1 MAPFHKKIGSF
12 AKGKLSDL
20 KKNYQERKA
29 YNAETKKEAIKA
41 YREEYQKHR
50 IAGARAKAQKDAA
63 NRSKGMFTGLAK
75 RMEGASKTADVA
87 GDLFFGKSSGK
98 KKKKG
103 KKTKKDDMFSGLI

>member
-1 MAPFHKKIGSF
+1 MPHKQIGKF
-12 AKGKLSDL
+12 VKGKLSNL

-50 IAGARAKAQKDAA
+50 IEGAREKARRDAA
-63 NRSKGMFTGLAK
+63 NRSKGMFTGFAK
-75 RMEGASKTADVA
+75 RLEGASKTADTA
-87 GDLFFGKSSGK
+87 SDLFFGKSSGK